1 MLEVVCG
8 LSGVFDIFYDMVVV
22 CFEFEYFVWNVV
34 IVWLM
39 KLFGNFYYDVI
50 IVL

>member
-1 MLEVVCG
+1 MLEVVRG
-8 LSGVFDIFYDMVVV
+8 LSGVFDIFYDTVVAR
-22 CFEFEYFVWNVV
+22 FEFEYFARNAV

-39 KLFGNFYYDVI
+39 KSFGNFYYDVI